1 MREPTAAKSVF
12 GLMAEFDRPE
22 RLIEAVRRTR
32 AAGFERVD
40 AHTPF
45 PIEGL
50 AEELGFNDQRV
61 PWLTLLGGVIGAAGG
76 YGLQV
81 YTNNAFPLDI
91 GNRPP
96 VTPPAFM
103 LITFELTVLF
113 AVGFAIVGMLAFNH
127 LPRLNHPLFDVDSFR
142 LATTDKFFLVVL
154 SNDRRFDRQ
163 RTRAFLR
170 SLEPVR
176 IDLVGRTEEPE

>member
-1 MREPTAAKSVF
+1 MREPTAAHDVF

-40 AHTPF
+40 AHSPF

-50 AEELGFNDQRV
+50 AEELGFRDQRV
-61 PWLTLLGGVIGAAGG
+61 PWLTLLGGIVGAAAG

-81 YTNNAFPLDI
+81 YTNHAFPLDI
-91 GNRPP
+91 GNRPL

-103 LITFELTVLF
+103 LITFELLVLGAVLF
-113 AVGFAIVGMLAFNH
+113 AIVAMLGFNH

-142 LATTDKFFLVVL
+142 LASTDKFFLVVL
-154 SNDRRFDRQ
+154 SNDPKFDPRP
-163 RTRAFLR
+163 TRDFLHD
-170 SLEPVR
+170 LAPVR

>member
-1 MREPTAAKSVF
+1 MREPTAAQRVF

-22 RLIEAVRRTR
+22 RLIEAVRRAR
-32 AAGFERVD
+32 EAGFERVD

-50 AEELGFNDQRV
+50 AEQLGFHDQRV
-61 PWLTLLGGVIGAAGG
+61 PWLTLLGGIVGAAVG

-81 YTNNAFPLDI
+81 YTNQAFPLDI
-91 GNRPP
+91 GNRPL
-96 VTPPAFM
+96 VAPPAFM
-103 LITFELTVLF
+103 LITFELMVLGAVLF
-113 AVGFAIVGMLAFNH
+113 AIVAMLVFNH

-142 LATTDKFFLVVL
+142 LASTDKFFLVVL
-154 SNDRRFDRQ
+154 SNDPRFDRR

-170 SLEPVR
+170 SLDPVR
-176 IDLVGRTEEPE
+176 IDLVGQTEEPE